1 MTGGVSLGS
10 GDGDSGDGDSA
21 DGGRPVEPAPS
32 RFVMPDPAQAK
43 PGEDL
48 IAIGADLAPGTLLA
62 AYRAGIF
69 PMPVEPRRKRSKMAW
84 YSPDPRG
91 IMPIGGLH
99 VTRSMRKSAR
109 RFEIRHDTAF
119 AEVMHRCG
127 DPTRRGRWITEE
139 IVTAYDALYGL
150 GWAHSV
156 EVWRDDRLVGG
167 VYGLLIDRL
176 FAGESMFHL
185 ETDASKVALMALVE
199 WLEELGVVL
208 FDVQWTTPHLV
219 SLGAI
224 DVPRRTY
231 LRLLDD
237 AVDRPGQ

>member
-1 MTGGVSLGS
+1 VPLF
-10 GDGDSGDGDSA
+10 
-21 DGGRPVEPAPS
+21 GRGRGQPVEPAAS
-32 RFVMPDPAQAK
+32 RFAMPDPGSAT
-43 PGEDL
+43 PGDDL

-91 IMPIGGLH
+91 IIPIDGLH

-109 RFEIRHDTAF
+109 RFEIRHDTVF
-119 AEVMHRCG
+119 SEVMRRCG
-127 DPTRRGRWITEE
+127 DPTRPGRWITDE

-150 GWAHSV
+150 GWAHSI

-199 WLEELGVVL
+199 WLQQLGVVL

-224 DVPRRTY
+224 DVPRRRY
-231 LRLLDD
+231 LELLDE
-237 AVDRPGQ
+237 AVDRSTA

>member
-1 MTGGVSLGS
+1 V
-10 GDGDSGDGDSA
+10 
-21 DGGRPVEPAPS
+21 
-32 RFVMPDPAQAK
+32 K
-43 PGEDL
+43 
-48 IAIGADLAPGTLLA
+48 
-62 AYRAGIF
+62 
-69 PMPVEPRRKRSKMAW
+69 
-84 YSPDPRG
+84 
-91 IMPIGGLH
+91 
-99 VTRSMRKSAR
+99 
-109 RFEIRHDTAF
+109 
-119 AEVMHRCG
+119 
-127 DPTRRGRWITEE
+127 
-139 IVTAYDALYGL
+139 AYDALYGL

-237 AVDRPGQ
+237 AVDRPGP

>member
-1 MTGGVSLGS
+1 MPLFGRGGGE
-10 GDGDSGDGDSA
+10 
-21 DGGRPVEPAPS
+21 PVEPAAS
-32 RFVMPDPAQAK
+32 RFAMPDPGSGT
-43 PGEDL
+43 PGDDL

-91 IMPIGGLH
+91 IIPIDGLH

-109 RFEIRHDTAF
+109 RFEIRHDTVF
-119 AEVMHRCG
+119 SEVMRRCG
-127 DPTRRGRWITEE
+127 DPARPGRWITEE

-150 GWAHSV
+150 GWAHSI
-156 EVWRDDRLVGG
+156 EVWRDERLVGG

-185 ETDASKVALMALVE
+185 ETDASKVGLMALVE
-199 WLEELGVVL
+199 WLQQLGVVL

-224 DVPRRTY
+224 DVPRRRY
-231 LRLLDD
+231 LELLDE
-237 AVDRPGQ
+237 AVDRSTA